1 MGKSL
6 DEIAIQLKEC
16 KKKVQLIYAFNGTG
30 KTRLSRAFKELI
42 APKNELEE
50 ENGLASK
57 KILYY
62 NAFTEDLF
70 YWDNDLDN
78 DTNLKLKIHPNAF
91 TEWVFVEQGQELNVI
106 SNFQEYINNHALTPK
121 FNEDFSEVTFSLKK
135 GNDEDIENIK
145 ISKGEESNFVW
156 SIFYS
161 LLEQVVSVLNVPEE
175 SDRETDKLNQ
185 LEYIFIDDPVTSLD
199 DNHLIQMAVNLSD
212 VIRKSESDLKFI
224 ITTHSPLFY
233 NVLYNEL
240 KIKNNGYM
248 LEKNEDGSYEL
259 DTKFGDSNEN
269 FSYHH
274 HLIGILKRA
283 IEENKV
289 EKYHF
294 TLLRNLY
301 EKAANFLG
309 YEKWSDLLPDDK
321 EVYAIK
327 CFGDDNTKNIVLE
340 KSYQE
345 YMNGF
350 KDIVT
355 GEARRGYVDVV
366 QELKSRFA
374 DVDEITTE
382 KEKKE
387 FVKLFGEYLKIENI
401 LQNYDEF
408 TNLKELQK
416 IDLADSEALEIFK
429 STHFVSDEDIKA
441 MQLVD
446 ILEERTVQ
454 DYRSK
459 YNDIREWIRRE
470 REGKEKGNSK
480 IDWDDVVFEVDL
492 LKSQEIN
499 LDYILE
505 LIYEKNKN
513 TKDKNILIDEIR
525 RIVRASTGNRA
536 KESLIVA
543 FINQTDLDE
552 IQDKASI
559 IDAFFQFAQM
569 EQKREAEELIME
581 EKLNE
586 EAAKRYIL
594 TSLRK
599 EYASENGTDL
609 NEILPKMSPL
619 NPQYHTKKQSV
630 FEKISTFVE
639 KFKGV
644 GGVI

>member
-16 KKKVQLIYAFNGTG
+16 NKKVQLIYAFNGTG

-321 EVYAIK
+321 EVYAK
-327 CFGDDNTKNIVLE
+327 RV
-340 KSYQE
+340 
-345 YMNGF
+345 MNF
-350 KDIVT
+350 
-355 GEARRGYVDVV
+355 Y
-366 QELKSRFA
+366 S
-374 DVDEITTE
+374 
-382 KEKKE
+382 
-387 FVKLFGEYLKIENI
+387 
-401 LQNYDEF
+401 
-408 TNLKELQK
+408 
-416 IDLADSEALEIFK
+416 
-429 STHFVSDEDIKA
+429 H
-441 MQLVD
+441 
-446 ILEERTVQ
+446 RT
-454 DYRSK
+454 
-459 YNDIREWIRRE
+459 
-470 REGKEKGNSK
+470 
-480 IDWDDVVFEVDL
+480 L
-492 LKSQEIN
+492 
-499 LDYILE
+499 
-505 LIYEKNKN
+505 
-513 TKDKNILIDEIR
+513 
-525 RIVRASTGNRA
+525 
-536 KESLIVA
+536 
-543 FINQTDLDE
+543 
-552 IQDKASI
+552 
-559 IDAFFQFAQM
+559 
-569 EQKREAEELIME
+569 
-581 EKLNE
+581 LNE
-586 EAAKRYIL
+586 EVKEPTEAEKQTVKVLLEHLIDNAKFW
-594 TSLRK
+594 K
-599 EYASENGTDL
+599 EAE
-609 NEILPKMSPL
+609 
-619 NPQYHTKKQSV
+619 
-630 FEKISTFVE
+630 
-639 KFKGV
+639 
-644 GGVI
+644 